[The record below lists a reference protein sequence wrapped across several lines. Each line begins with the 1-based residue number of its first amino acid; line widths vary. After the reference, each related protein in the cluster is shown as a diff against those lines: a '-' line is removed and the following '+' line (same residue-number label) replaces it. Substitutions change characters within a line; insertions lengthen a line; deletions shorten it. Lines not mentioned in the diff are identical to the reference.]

1 MTAGFRSIEL
11 ARRLYG
17 LTGEEQKKFLDKVEW
32 ACNNQEAK
40 KYLQLFSKGEITREQ
55 FLNAC
60 NKISDS

>member
-17 LTGEEQKKFLDKVEW
+17 LTGEEQKIFLDKVEW
-32 ACNNQEAK
+32 ASNNQEAK